1 MPFKV
6 WTKSFIR
13 WNSTPAIC
21 SCSDNENTLFKFKRA
36 IELNDDSDSVG
47 ATLSRFVTEKYKDYI
62 KVGTIFCVEKVPVV
76 RLHPNK
82 NSFNIF
88 IDEDNLIFIKYENE
102 EQQIKAVKFKDHFL
116 VAENVKCFEKTL
128 NINKNKLLK

>member
-1 MPFKV
+1 V
-6 WTKSFIR
+6 
-13 WNSTPAIC
+13 
-21 SCSDNENTLFKFKRA
+21 E
-36 IELNDDSDSVG
+36 
-47 ATLSRFVTEKYKDYI
+47 
-62 KVGTIFCVEKVPVV
+62 TIFCVEKVPVV

-102 EQQIKAVKFKDHFL
+102 EQQIKAIKFKDHFL